1 MQRDFILTTD
11 ACTSGI
17 AYILSQLDEQGREHV
32 ISFGGHGL
40 RKSEINWTISE
51 LECLTII
58 EGTRNYH
65 TYLASRPFTIV
76 TDHVSLTFLN
86 SLKAGRGRLQRWAL
100 HLQGY
105 TYTVRYKAG
114 KSLTSADGLSR
125 RDYSTSP
132 SDQVGKTDVLDDE
145 DFLAAI
151 DTTIF
156 DVDHSSRK
164 HRLPKT
170 RERHA
175 INFVYDTA
183 NAVGLNDDT
192 STPNTSAAIVSLSES
207 LDIPRIQRECPDFT
221 HIIEYLTSGALPDN
235 DFDARRIVAES
246 EHYTVLDDVLFHL
259 HRPRNC
265 VSLAP
270 CEMTSL
276 RPTTTTTV
284 T

>member
-1 MQRDFILTTD
+1 LTTRKSLLFELTPFRKTSQLCSFLGIANYYRRFIKNFSIKTAILRSLLKRDDKFVWNAVHQAEFDFFKDALTSAPILAFPNMQKDFILTTD

-32 ISFGGHGL
+32 ISFGGRSL
-40 RKSEINWTISE
+40 RKTEINWIISE
-51 LECLTII
+51 LECLAII
-58 EGTRNYH
+58 DGTRNYH

-76 TDHVSLTFLN
+76 TYHVSLTFLK
-86 SLKAGRGRLQRWAL
+86 SLKARRGRLQRWAL

-132 SDQVGKTDVLDDE
+132 SDQIGKIDVLDDE

-175 INFVYDTA
+175 INFVYDTQC
-183 NAVGLNDDT
+183 
-192 STPNTSAAIVSLSES
+192 SRSQRRH
-207 LDIPRIQRECPDFT
+207 LD
-221 HIIEYLTSGALPDN
+221 
-235 DFDARRIVAES
+235 V
-246 EHYTVLDDVLFHL
+246 
-259 HRPRNC
+259 
-265 VSLAP
+265 
-270 CEMTSL
+270 
-276 RPTTTTTV
+276 
-284 T
+284 